1 MVDGRAADGRAMTAP
16 AAPSIRNR
24 RDDLAETA
32 AAIAA
37 CRAADAP
44 SRDLDAR
51 IARAVFPAL
60 AALPPVE
67 PGVWQGEDG
76 GRVRALRY
84 TGSRSAAATLV
95 PPGCWIDAGGSAV
108 TVAGAEGEWTGTHP
122 VEAIALCIAA
132 LRARLAGPP

>member
-1 MVDGRAADGRAMTAP
+1 MTAP
-16 AAPSIRNR
+16 AAPSIRDR
-24 RDDLAETA
+24 RDGLAETA

-37 CRAADAP
+37 CRAADAS
-44 SRDLDAR
+44 SRDLDTR

-60 AALPPVE
+60 AALRPVE

-76 GRVRALRY
+76 SRVRALRY
-84 TGSRSAAATLV
+84 TGSRIAAATLV
-95 PPGCWIDAGGSAV
+95 PPGCWIDTDGSEV
-108 TVAGAEGEWTGTHP
+108 VVAGVEGEWSGTHA

>member
-1 MVDGRAADGRAMTAP
+1 MSGP
-16 AAPSIRNR
+16 PAPSIRDR
-24 RDDLAETA
+24 RHGLAETA

-60 AALPPVE
+60 AALPLVE

-84 TGSRSAAATLV
+84 TGARSAAATLV
-95 PPGCWIDAGGSAV
+95 PPGCWIEAGGAEEII
-108 TVAGAEGEWTGTHP
+108 VAGAEGEWTGAHT
-122 VEAIALCIAA
+122 VEPIALCIAA

>member
-1 MVDGRAADGRAMTAP
+1 MSAP
-16 AAPSIRNR
+16 AAPSIRDR
-24 RDDLAETA
+24 RAGLTETA
-32 AAIAA
+32 SAIAA
-37 CRAADAP
+37 CRAAAAP

-60 AALPPVE
+60 AALPVVE
-67 PGVWQGEDG
+67 PGVWRGEDG

-84 TGSRSAAATLV
+84 TDSRSAAATLV
-95 PPGCWIDAGGSAV
+95 PPGCWIDAGGPGI
-108 TVAGAEGEWTGTHP
+108 TVAGAEGEWTGAHA